1 MDPKRTGRF
10 IQAVDFPARK
20 PKPVMQNFLA
30 VHEMSAEIPIWKCFK
45 RRHFRRKFFKR
56 FVGPIINPGAW
67 FISSPWKRARCARYA
82 SIRSNRQRFTNR
94 NDFKRSWNSIPS
106 VYLPGFPGFL
116 HLPHGRYPQGS
127 STLRL

>member
-56 FVGPIINPGAW
+56 FVGPINKSRGLVHFFALEACKMRPICFHTIQPPT
-67 FISSPWKRARCARYA
+67 FYKP
-82 SIRSNRQRFTNR
+82 QRFQA
-94 NDFKRSWNSIPS
+94 FME
-106 VYLPGFPGFL
+106 
-116 HLPHGRYPQGS
+116 
-127 STLRL
+127 